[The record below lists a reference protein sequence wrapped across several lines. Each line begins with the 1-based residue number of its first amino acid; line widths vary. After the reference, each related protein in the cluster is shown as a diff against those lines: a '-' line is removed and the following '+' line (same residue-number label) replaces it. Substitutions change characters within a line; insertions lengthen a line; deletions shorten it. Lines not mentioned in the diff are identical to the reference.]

1 MLTVG
6 RPLLDL
12 RTPVAFI
19 PHHADESLTYLRTA
33 RLRL

>member
-6 RPLLDL
+6 RRLWDL
-12 RTPVAFI
+12 RTPVAFF
-19 PHHADESLTYLRTA
+19 PHHVDESLIYLRTA